1 MEKILKLTNFKHY
14 ALVGAGGKTTLVN
27 RLTEALRKKDK
38 ILVSSTTTF
47 IKPNITS
54 YDFIDYYYNQEYEL
68 SSVKHPGIYLIG
80 KGKTREDLVM
90 GLNKED
96 IEYLSGG
103 FDHAIIE
110 CDFSN
115 GRPLKGF
122 RDFEPIIPNTTEVTI
137 GIIDIQSLG
146 LLVNSTN
153 IHHLDKYIELTGSTI
168 GSLVTI
174 NHLSKIVDDDN
185 ALFKHA
191 VGKKVLFINK
201 VEKELD
207 QALALTLFER
217 INLERLDMVIEG
229 SLIMQRYD
237 ILYDKEMNQ
246 D

>member
-1 MEKILKLTNFKHY
+1 MKLTQYKHI

-27 RLTEALRKKDK
+27 RLTESLRKRDK

-47 IKPNITS
+47 IKPNVTA

-68 SSVKHPGIYLIG
+68 SSIEQPGIYMIG
-80 KGKTREDLVM
+80 RGRTQADLVM
-90 GLNKED
+90 GLEKED
-96 IEYLSGG
+96 IEYLSHG

-122 RDFEPIIPNTTEVTI
+122 RDFEPIIPDTTDVTI
-137 GIIDIQSLG
+137 GIIDIQALG

-153 IHHLDKYIELTGSTI
+153 IHQLDKFIELTGSTI

-174 NHLSKIVDDDN
+174 NHLAKIIDDKS
-185 ALFKHA
+185 ALFKNA
-191 VGKKVLFINK
+191 VGKRVLFINK

-207 QALALTLFER
+207 QALALSLYET
-217 INLERLDMVIEG
+217 INLESLDMVIEG
-229 SLIMQRYD
+229 SLVMERYD
-237 ILYDKEMNQ
+237 ILYDKSR